1 MSETIIY
8 SKPSCPYCVRA
19 KEILNEQGVT
29 FREVSYG
36 QPGFE
41 NKERLIETIVA
52 SVPQAQKGAAKAI
65 ATVPQIILN
74 GTFIGGCDKL
84 AAHFGVP
91 VWPNRGQ

>member
-19 KEILNEQGVT
+19 KEILTEQGVS
-29 FREVSYG
+29 FREVTFG

-41 NKERLIETIVA
+41 SKQQLQESI
-52 SVPQAQKGAAKAI
+52 GAVVN
-65 ATVPQIILN
+65 TVPQIVLN
-74 GTFIGGCDKL
+74 GTYIGGCDKL

-91 VWPNRGQ
+91 VFPAKAQ